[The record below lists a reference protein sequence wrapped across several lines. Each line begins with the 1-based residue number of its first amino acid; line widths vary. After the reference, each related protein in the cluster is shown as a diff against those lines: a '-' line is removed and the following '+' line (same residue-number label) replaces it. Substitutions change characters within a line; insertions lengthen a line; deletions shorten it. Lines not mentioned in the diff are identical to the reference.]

1 MFYQRDCRL
10 WWGFPLLFASLTC
23 SSASDIDHAMF
34 VLNVDLWSADG
45 AREVNLVRSSS
56 SSASS
61 SAIQNTTSPVGSA
74 PDPNMGYYT
83 THAAPFSRDAYSQQA
98 VAYGQD
104 YQMQTGYSMG
114 K

>member
-1 MFYQRDCRL
+1 LQVCFFGGILILDFIL
-10 WWGFPLLFASLTC
+10 TSLTL
-23 SSASDIDHAMF
+23 SSTSDIDHAMF

-45 AREVNLVRSSS
+45 GREVNLVRSSS

-61 SAIQNTTSPVGSA
+61 SAIQNTTSPIGSA
-74 PDPNMGYYT
+74 ADPNMGYYT
-83 THAAPFSRDAYSQQA
+83 THAAPFSRDAYGQQV

-104 YQMQTGYSMG
+104 YQMQSGYSMG